1 MKSSYLL
8 KPGVKEGFNFN
19 NFTITVLHQFA
30 EGRKQMVVRVRI
42 QADRLILALQWWLA
56 FKFFPYGSDSS
67 ASRTG
72 QEESYPPIMPA

>member
-30 EGRKQMVVRVRI
+30 EGRKQMVLRVRI
-42 QADRLILALQWWLA
+42 QADRLILALQ
-56 FKFFPYGSDSS
+56 
-67 ASRTG
+67 
-72 QEESYPPIMPA
+72 